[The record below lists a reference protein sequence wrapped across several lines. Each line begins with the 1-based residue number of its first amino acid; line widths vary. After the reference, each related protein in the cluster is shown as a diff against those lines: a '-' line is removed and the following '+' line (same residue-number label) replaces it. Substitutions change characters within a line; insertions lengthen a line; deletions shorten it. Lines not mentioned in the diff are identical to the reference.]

1 LILVVSAASA
11 NLVVKWYARV
21 PNYGLVVYV
30 VVVCCLSIV
39 ALVPGTVVV
48 VVVDEEVAAGV
59 STVGTAV
66 CSSLV

>member
-1 LILVVSAASA
+1 LGSGAV
-11 NLVVKWYARV
+11 
-21 PNYGLVVYV
+21 
-30 VVVCCLSIV
+30 
-39 ALVPGTVVV
+39 VVV